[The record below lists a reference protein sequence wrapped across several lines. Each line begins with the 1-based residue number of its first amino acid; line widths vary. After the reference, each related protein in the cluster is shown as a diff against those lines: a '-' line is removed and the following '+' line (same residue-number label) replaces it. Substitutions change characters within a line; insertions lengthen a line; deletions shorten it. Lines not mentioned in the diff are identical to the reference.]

1 MGGAIMSQR
10 SRGRDGADGT
20 GVPRRMGARRLGVS
34 VSAVARESLVAGG
47 PGRGAA
53 PVPVGAHTDADGLDL
68 VEEVVGRE
76 RVGELQRA
84 RLIVAMGELVYE
96 RGVGAVTV
104 AHVVA
109 RSGVSRGSF
118 YEVFADRDACLLATF
133 DHAVERAAALVVPAY
148 EAGDGTT
155 SWEGRIRA
163 GLQALLG
170 FLDDEPPLASLLIVD
185 ALAAE
190 RRVLEHRQRIVD
202 ALIEAVHQSA
212 STRAARGAGDRG
224 VARGGVGRAPRRS
237 GRRASA
243 RTVAEG
249 LVVAVLAVV
258 HARLVVR
265 DSGSLRALSNPLM
278 ATIVLPYL
286 GSAAAARE
294 LERPRPRSRPRTLT
308 PADPLREIDMRL
320 TYRTVRVLLAIAAH
334 PAASGRQVAD
344 ASGVA
349 DQGQMSKLLARL
361 RNLGLIDNSA
371 SGRGKGEPN
380 AWVLTPTGAD
390 VERAIRAQTGS

>member
-1 MGGAIMSQR
+1 MR
-10 SRGRDGADGT
+10 
-20 GVPRRMGARRLGVS
+20 VGARGGV
-34 VSAVARESLVAGG
+34 
-47 PGRGAA
+47 
-53 PVPVGAHTDADGLDL
+53 DGLGP

-76 RVGELQRA
+76 RVAELQCA
-84 RLIVAMGELVYE
+84 RIIVAMAELVYE
-96 RGVGAVTV
+96 RGVGGVTV

-109 RSGVSRGSF
+109 RSGVSRRTF

-148 EAGDGTT
+148 EAGDGTA
-155 SWEGRIRA
+155 SWEGRIRS
-163 GLQALLG
+163 GLEALLG
-170 FLDDEPPLASLLIVD
+170 FLDDEPALASLLVVD

-190 RRVLEHRQRIVD
+190 RRVLEYRQRIVD
-202 ALIEAVHQSA
+202 ALIEAVHKSA
-212 STRAARGAGDRG
+212 GARGVRAAGGRG
-224 VARGGVGRAPRRS
+224 VARARAGQAPRPS
-237 GRRASA
+237 GRRAPA
-243 RTVAEG
+243 RIVAEG
-249 LVVAVLAVV
+249 LVGAVLAVV